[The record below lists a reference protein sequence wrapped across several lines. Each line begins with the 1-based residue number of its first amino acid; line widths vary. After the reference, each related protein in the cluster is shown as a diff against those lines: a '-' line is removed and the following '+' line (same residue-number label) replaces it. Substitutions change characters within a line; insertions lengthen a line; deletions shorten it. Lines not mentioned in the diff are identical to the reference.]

1 MDLSHFDRYPTV
13 EELLRLP
20 SFSCSRV
27 CGGHAG
33 LDRLVRGVNLTD
45 TPDYSRW
52 LSAGELLITTGF
64 SIAGDQQAVDALLP
78 TAERCGLSGVCIK
91 AGRYLPDVMPAG
103 LVEAADRLSLPLIAL
118 PAQARFSDLA
128 SAVSQEIARRQIPA
142 EQERREALCLAQ
154 LLSAP
159 LSDSAALQ
167 TARELDINPEQP
179 HMILR
184 LHIEAAASEKRRL
197 MHEAVHCFRQ
207 AGVQV
212 WAAVLDGELVIL
224 LACGDDPAAEERFSR
239 MAKIFAAG
247 CPERSSC
254 GIGRPYAGI
263 CGLLR
268 ADDSARTALQMA
280 RAQGISCLTDDPAGV
295 VRMIGSD
302 SPEAAIASYVRDH
315 LAPIFC
321 QESGRRRELLDT
333 LECWFVCFGNQRQMA
348 QLMHLHYNTV
358 AYRLHQLWD
367 ILPGGQPEGDARLAL
382 QTALYLYRQ
391 RPDICKRS

>member
-1 MDLSHFDRYPTV
+1 
-13 EELLRLP
+13 
-20 SFSCSRV
+20 
-27 CGGHAG
+27 
-33 LDRLVRGVNLTD
+33 
-45 TPDYSRW
+45 
-52 LSAGELLITTGF
+52 
-64 SIAGDQQAVDALLP
+64 
-78 TAERCGLSGVCIK
+78 
-91 AGRYLPDVMPAG
+91 
-103 LVEAADRLSLPLIAL
+103 
-118 PAQARFSDLA
+118 
-128 SAVSQEIARRQIPA
+128 
-142 EQERREALCLAQ
+142 
-154 LLSAP
+154 
-159 LSDSAALQ
+159 
-167 TARELDINPEQP
+167 
-179 HMILR
+179 MILR

-239 MAKIFAAG
+239 IAKIFAAG

-315 LAPIFC
+315 LAPIFLPGVRAAARTAGHAGMLVC
-321 QESGRRRELLDT
+321 LL
-333 LECWFVCFGNQRQMA
+333 RQPA
-348 QLMHLHYNTV
+348 ADGPADAPALQHGCPI
-358 AYRLHQLWD
+358 ACISCGG
-367 ILPGGQPEGDARLAL
+367 ILPRRQPEGDARLAL
-382 QTALYLYRQ
+382 QTGAVSLQAEAGYLQAAIINRA
-391 RPDICKRS
+391 

>member
-1 MDLSHFDRYPTV
+1 M
-13 EELLRLP
+13 ELFAKRM
-20 SFSCSRV
+20 
-27 CGGHAG
+27 
-33 LDRLVRGVNLTD
+33 T
-45 TPDYSRW
+45 W
-52 LSAGELLITTGF
+52 
-64 SIAGDQQAVDALLP
+64 
-78 TAERCGLSGVCIK
+78 
-91 AGRYLPDVMPAG
+91 
-103 LVEAADRLSLPLIAL
+103 
-118 PAQARFSDLA
+118 
-128 SAVSQEIARRQIPA
+128 
-142 EQERREALCLAQ
+142 
-154 LLSAP
+154 
-159 LSDSAALQ
+159 
-167 TARELDINPEQP
+167 ELDINPEQP

-197 MHEAVHCFRQ
+197 MHEAVRCFRQ

-239 MAKIFAAG
+239 IAKIFAAG

-358 AYRLHQLWD
+358 AYRLHQLWG

>member
-1 MDLSHFDRYPTV
+1 MP
-13 EELLRLP
+13 E
-20 SFSCSRV
+20 
-27 CGGHAG
+27 
-33 LDRLVRGVNLTD
+33 
-45 TPDYSRW
+45 
-52 LSAGELLITTGF
+52 SA
-64 SIAGDQQAVDALLP
+64 
-78 TAERCGLSGVCIK
+78 
-91 AGRYLPDVMPAG
+91 
-103 LVEAADRLSLPLIAL
+103 
-118 PAQARFSDLA
+118 
-128 SAVSQEIARRQIPA
+128 
-142 EQERREALCLAQ
+142 
-154 LLSAP
+154 
-159 LSDSAALQ
+159 
-167 TARELDINPEQP
+167 
-179 HMILR
+179 
-184 LHIEAAASEKRRL
+184 
-197 MHEAVHCFRQ
+197 
-207 AGVQV
+207 
-212 WAAVLDGELVIL
+212 
-224 LACGDDPAAEERFSR
+224 
-239 MAKIFAAG
+239 
-247 CPERSSC
+247 
-254 GIGRPYAGI
+254 
-263 CGLLR
+263 GLLR

>member
-1 MDLSHFDRYPTV
+1 M
-13 EELLRLP
+13 
-20 SFSCSRV
+20 
-27 CGGHAG
+27 
-33 LDRLVRGVNLTD
+33 RGVNLTD

-197 MHEAVHCFRQ
+197 MHEAVRCFRQ
-207 AGVQV
+207 AGVRV

-239 MAKIFAAG
+239 IAKIFAAG

-358 AYRLHQLWD
+358 AYRLHQLWG

>member
-1 MDLSHFDRYPTV
+1 MGDLV
-13 EELLRLP
+13 
-20 SFSCSRV
+20 
-27 CGGHAG
+27 A
-33 LDRLVRGVNLTD
+33 
-45 TPDYSRW
+45 
-52 LSAGELLITTGF
+52 
-64 SIAGDQQAVDALLP
+64 Q
-78 TAERCGLSGVCIK
+78 
-91 AGRYLPDVMPAG
+91 PAG
-103 LVEAADRLSLPLIAL
+103 HPCNVRTGGGAPVEFFFQIVDLRVAHTVLVG
-118 PAQARFSDLA
+118 
-128 SAVSQEIARRQIPA
+128 AVKIMVR
-142 EQERREALCLAQ
+142 
-154 LLSAP
+154 
-159 LSDSAALQ
+159 
-167 TARELDINPEQP
+167 
-179 HMILR
+179 
-184 LHIEAAASEKRRL
+184 
-197 MHEAVHCFRQ
+197 AVVMN
-207 AGVQV
+207 G
-212 WAAVLDGELVIL
+212 I
-224 LACGDDPAAEERFSR
+224 AAEV
-239 MAKIFAAG
+239 AAG

-358 AYRLHQLWD
+358 AYRLHQLWG